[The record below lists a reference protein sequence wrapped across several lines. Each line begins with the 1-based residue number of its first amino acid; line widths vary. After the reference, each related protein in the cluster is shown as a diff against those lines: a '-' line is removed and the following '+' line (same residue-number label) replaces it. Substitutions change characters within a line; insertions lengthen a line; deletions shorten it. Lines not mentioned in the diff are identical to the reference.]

1 MIRVLRNIFRAMSTK
16 FPTLS
21 VYHAALLEYLLRD
34 DEGALTHAYELG
46 RTGLHAGCG
55 VLQILQVHEKALGI
69 ILDST
74 RVDYEVRRR
83 VDASS
88 RFLAEALAPFGM
100 ASDGYH
106 ALLKT
111 R

>member
-1 MIRVLRNIFRAMSTK
+1 MIGVLRNIFLVMSSK
-16 FPTLS
+16 FPTLT

-34 DEGALTHAYELG
+34 DERGLSHAYELG
-46 RTGLHAGCG
+46 RSGLHSGCG
-55 VLQILQVHEKALGI
+55 VLQILDVHEKALGI

-74 RVDYEVRRR
+74 PVDHELRRR
-83 VDASS
+83 VNASS

-100 ASDGYH
+100 ASDGYK
-106 ALLKT
+106 AVLKT

>member
-1 MIRVLRNIFRAMSTK
+1 MNMKL
-16 FPTLS
+16 PTIS

-34 DEGALTHAYELG
+34 DEGGLTHAYELG

-55 VLQILQVHEKALGI
+55 VLQILHVHERALGI

-74 RVDYEVRRR
+74 PVDHEVRRR
-83 VDASS
+83 VNASS

-100 ASDGYH
+100 ASDGYQ